1 MTHNPTLSPQRVAVF
16 SKFKI
21 ARSPILYGD
30 KLKEVRCLERAIAKF
45 GLLNPLVVVKSADK
59 FMIIDGKKR
68 FAALRRM
75 AAKGT
80 LPRDLKYI
88 PYILIDQNQSAKITP
103 PTIVPKLLNNR
114 DLYRQVKSLQNS
126 GHSLMEIATELYISK
141 TCVIEILSVSRLS
154 PRLKLAFFEGYLSRS
169 QAKAL
174 ATLAEH
180 AQQEA
185 LMVKLGPFAQETD
198 ILRAIENDQTIMALD
213 TDNVIILPKAT
224 PARRLLQAA

>member
-21 ARSPILYGD
+21 ARSPI
-30 KLKEVRCLERAIAKF
+30 
-45 GLLNPLVVVKSADK
+45 

-126 GHSLMEIATELYISK
+126 GHSLMEIATEL
-141 TCVIEILSVSRLS
+141 
-154 PRLKLAFFEGYLSRS
+154 S

-198 ILRAIENDQTIMALD
+198 ILRAIENGQTIMALD